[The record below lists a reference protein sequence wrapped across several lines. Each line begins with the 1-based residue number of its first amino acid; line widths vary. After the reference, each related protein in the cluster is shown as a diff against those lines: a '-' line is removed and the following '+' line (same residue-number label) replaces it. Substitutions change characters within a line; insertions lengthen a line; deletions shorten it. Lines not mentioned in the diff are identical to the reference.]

1 MADYHPLIARA
12 VAGLGEN
19 TAEARRS
26 LYERARAA
34 LVAQLR
40 GTTPPLS
47 ESDITRERLALEE
60 AIRKVE
66 AEQARRGRLERAP
79 LVISPPEPVDEPTP
93 SPNFPKTAAS
103 AAASMEPG
111 ASSEASSP
119 APTPQ
124 ERPRPQEMA
133 SAEARGSATPK
144 ASPSAGPAPG
154 ARLGGPEDQLPESH
168 DLSYEAP
175 DEPQTEGP
183 VASASE
189 PAGLDRALRKL
200 RARFLSS
207 KGDEVPPWPRVAPSE
222 PANGGSDAH
231 ELDEVEQGSD
241 RPHARRELVDSPS
254 SADAGRKKS
263 DTAEDFPEPHE
274 DRLLEDHPPRRQLL
288 SGAVVKFVIAAIV
301 IAVLGALAV
310 VGYREGGNLVALFQ
324 AFRGSPPTVTREE
337 TTTPPKI
344 EDRVGSAQP
353 SQLPGTEQPGAAP
366 SVQTPA
372 VAQRVVLYE
381 EDPSDPAGKRYVGSA
396 IWRTETVS
404 PGPGLAP
411 ELAVKADIEIPD
423 RRITMMFSM
432 VRNTDPKLPASH
444 TIDIRFNLPPDF
456 PSGGIANVPG
466 ILMKQAEQTRGVP
479 LAGIAVKVTDNVF
492 LIGLSSVESDI
503 ERNTQLL
510 KERTWF
516 DIPIVY
522 ANGSRAIIAME
533 KGTPGERAFNDAF
546 TVWGRTG
553 SAAR

>member
-12 VAGLGEN
+12 VVGLGEN

-34 LVAQLR
+34 LVTQLR

-79 LVISPPEPVDEPTP
+79 LVISPPEPADEPAP
-93 SPNFPKTAAS
+93 SPNSAKIAAS
-103 AAASMEPG
+103 AATRVEAG

-119 APTPQ
+119 APISRAGPSSL
-124 ERPRPQEMA
+124 EVA
-133 SAEARGSATPK
+133 SAEARGGLTLK
-144 ASPSAGPAPG
+144 ASPSAVPPPE
-154 ARLGGPEDQLPESH
+154 ARLGGAGDRLPESH
-168 DLSYEAP
+168 DLLQQAP
-175 DEPQTEGP
+175 GEPQTEGP
-183 VASASE
+183 AAGEPE
-189 PAGLDRALRKL
+189 PAGLDKALRKL
-200 RARFLSS
+200 RARFMSS
-207 KGDEVPPWPRVAPSE
+207 KSDEVPLWPRVAPGE
-222 PANGGSDAH
+222 PANRGSDAH
-231 ELDEVEQGSD
+231 EHDEVEPVSD
-241 RPHARRELVDSPS
+241 RRHARSEAVDSPP
-254 SADAGRKKS
+254 SADADRK
-263 DTAEDFPEPHE
+263 TFEAEPFPEPPE
-274 DRLLEDHPPRRQLL
+274 DRFSEDRPPRRPLL
-288 SGAVVKFVIAAIV
+288 SGAVVKFVIALIV

-324 AFRGSPPTVTREE
+324 AFRGSSPPVTREE
-337 TTTPPKI
+337 AATPPKI

-353 SQLPGTEQPGAAP
+353 SQRPGTEQPGAGP
-366 SVQTPA
+366 GVQTPA

-411 ELAVKADIEIPD
+411 ELAVKANIEIPD
-423 RRITMMFSM
+423 RRITMTFSM

-456 PSGGIANVPG
+456 PGGGIANVPG

-546 TVWGRTG
+546 TVWGRAGT
-553 SAAR
+553 AAR

>member
-34 LVAQLR
+34 LVTQLR

-79 LVISPPEPVDEPTP
+79 LVISPPEPADEPTP

-103 AAASMEPG
+103 AAASMELG
-111 ASSEASSP
+111 ASSDASSP
-119 APTPQ
+119 AQIPQ
-124 ERPRPQEMA
+124 AGPRLQ
-133 SAEARGSATPK
+133 AEAGGATPK
-144 ASPSAGPAPG
+144 ASPSAVPAPE
-154 ARLGGPEDQLPESH
+154 ARLGGTEDQPPEPH
-168 DLSYEAP
+168 DLPHEGP
-175 DEPQTEGP
+175 GEPQTEGP
-183 VASASE
+183 VAGESE
-189 PAGLDRALRKL
+189 SAGLDKALRKL
-200 RARFLSS
+200 RARFMSS

-222 PANGGSDAH
+222 PANRGSDAH
-231 ELDEVEQGSD
+231 ERDEVEQRSE
-241 RPHARRELVDSPS
+241 RRYARREQLDSPPS
-254 SADAGRKKS
+254 VDAGRKTF
-263 DTAEDFPEPHE
+263 DTAEDLPEPQE
-274 DRLLEDHPPRRQLL
+274 DRFLEDHPPRRQLL

-324 AFRGSPPTVTREE
+324 AFRGSPPPVTREE
-337 TTTPPKI
+337 ATTPPKI

-353 SQLPGTEQPGAAP
+353 SQRPGSEQPGAGP

-381 EDPSDPAGKRYVGSA
+381 EDPSDPAGKRYVGSV
-396 IWRTETVS
+396 IWRSETVS

-411 ELAVKADIEIPD
+411 ELAVKADIEIPE

-456 PSGGIANVPG
+456 PGGGIANVPG

-546 TVWGRTG
+546 TVWGRAGT
-553 SAAR
+553 AAR